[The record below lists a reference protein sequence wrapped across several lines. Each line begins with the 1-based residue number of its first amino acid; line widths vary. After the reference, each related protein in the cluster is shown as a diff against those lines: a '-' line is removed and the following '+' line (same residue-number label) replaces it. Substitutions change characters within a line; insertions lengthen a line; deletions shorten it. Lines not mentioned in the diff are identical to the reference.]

1 MARGANAK
9 IQVENRIRLEFGDD
23 FVGSDG
29 KALYVWA
36 DDGNEK
42 VQIKIALT
50 CPKTNF
56 EGTDVAPAA
65 PAKSG
70 GFNWDTGSTAET
82 APAELTEEEKQ
93 TVNDLLSK
101 LGL

>member
-9 IQVENRIRLEFGDD
+9 VQVENQIRQAFGEN

-56 EGTDVAPAA
+56 EGTDVIPATST
-65 PAKSG
+65 KSG
-70 GFNWDTGSTAET
+70 GFDLGDGRTAET
-82 APAELTEEEKQ
+82 APTELTAEEKQ
-93 TVNDLLSK
+93 TVSELLSK